1 MSEENKIEKLSDLD
15 FNKFKT
21 LANDESLSRYEKIGF
36 FNHFREGKEAQIWD
50 DIQSKVSTLEI
61 ESTRVLDIGPGCSD
75 LPFMLLK
82 NAEEK
87 GQNVVLIDSQEMLN
101 QLPDFSFC
109 EKFSAMFPNETKQWS
124 KENKNSF
131 QAIICYS
138 VLHYIAVES
147 SVELF
152 VEAICEL
159 LAPGG
164 TALIGDIPNV
174 SKRNRFFKSEEGIQ
188 FHQNNH
194 GPNSFPEINWNEKKP
209 GEFND
214 DDVFSILKM
223 ARLKG
228 VEAFVLPQNSV
239 LPMANRREDIL
250 FVKHK

>member
-1 MSEENKIEKLSDLD
+1 MNEENKIAKLSDLD
-15 FNKFKT
+15 FNKFKL
-21 LANDESLSRYEKIGF
+21 LANDESLSRFEKIGF
-36 FNHFREGKEAQIWD
+36 FNHFREGKEALIWE
-50 DIQSKVSTLEI
+50 DIQSKVSALAMENA
-61 ESTRVLDIGPGCSD
+61 RVLDIGPGCSD

-124 KENKNSF
+124 KENTNSF
-131 QAIICYS
+131 DAIICYS
-138 VLHYIAVES
+138 VLHYIAAES

-152 VEAICEL
+152 VEAVCDL
-159 LAPGG
+159 LSPGG
-164 TALIGDIPNV
+164 MALIGDIPNV

-194 GPNSFPEINWNEKKP
+194 GPDSFPEINWNEKKL

-214 DDVFSILKM
+214 EDVFSILKM
-223 ARLKG
+223 ARVKG
-228 VEAFVLPQNSV
+228 LEAFVLPQNSA

>member
-15 FNKFKT
+15 FNKFKS

-36 FNHFREGKEAQIWD
+36 FNHFREGKEALIWG
-50 DIQSKVSTLEI
+50 DIQSKVSTLSMEN
-61 ESTRVLDIGPGCSD
+61 TRVLDIGPGCSD

-82 NAEEK
+82 NAK
-87 GQNVVLIDSQEMLN
+87 DKKQNVVLIDSQEMLN
-101 QLPDFSFC
+101 QLPNFDFS

-124 KENKNSF
+124 KENKNTF

-152 VEAICEL
+152 VEATCDL

-164 TALIGDIPNV
+164 MALIGDIPNV
-174 SKRNRFFKSEEGIQ
+174 SKRNRFFSSEEGIL
-188 FHQNNH
+188 FHQKNN
-194 GPNSFPEINWNEKKP
+194 GPNSFPEVNWNEKKP

-214 DDVFSILKM
+214 EDVFSILKM
-223 ARLKG
+223 ARENG
-228 VEAFVLPQNSV
+228 VEAFVLPQNSA

-250 FVKHK
+250 FVKHR

>member
-1 MSEENKIEKLSDLD
+1 MNEENKIEKLSHLD

-36 FNHFREGKEAQIWD
+36 FNHFREGKEALIWD
-50 DIQSKVSTLEI
+50 DIQSKVSSLSMENA
-61 ESTRVLDIGPGCSD
+61 RVLDIGPGCSD

-101 QLPDFSFC
+101 QLPNFSFC

-124 KENKNSF
+124 KENANSF
-131 QAIICYS
+131 DAIICYS

-152 VEAICEL
+152 VEAVCDL

-164 TALIGDIPNV
+164 IALIGDIPNV
-174 SKRNRFFKSEEGIQ
+174 SKRNRFFSSEEGIQ
-188 FHQNNH
+188 FHRNTH
-194 GPNSFPEINWNEKKP
+194 GSNSFPEINWNEKKP

-214 DDVFSILKM
+214 EDVFALLKM
-223 ARLKG
+223 ARVKG
-228 VEAFVLPQNSV
+228 LEAFVLPQNSA

-250 FVKHK
+250 FVKHR

>member
-1 MSEENKIEKLSDLD
+1 MNEENKIEKLSDLD
-15 FNKFKT
+15 FNKFKS
-21 LANDESLSRYEKIGF
+21 LAIDESLSRYEKIGF

-50 DIQSKVSTLEI
+50 DILSKVSTLNQNQSRI
-61 ESTRVLDIGPGCSD
+61 LDIGPGCSD

-82 NAEEK
+82 NAEDK
-87 GQNVVLIDSQEMLN
+87 SQNVVLIDSQEMLN
-101 QLPDFSFC
+101 QLPDFPFC

-124 KENKNSF
+124 KENKNTF

-152 VEAICEL
+152 VESICEL

-164 TALIGDIPNV
+164 IALIGDIPNV
-174 SKRNRFFKSEEGIQ
+174 SKRNRFFSSEEGIL
-188 FHQNNH
+188 FHQKNN
-194 GPNSFPEINWNEKKP
+194 GPNTFPEINWNEKKP

-214 DDVFSILKM
+214 NDVFEILKM
-223 ARLKG
+223 AREKG
-228 VEAFVLPQNSV
+228 LEAFVLPQNEA

>member
-1 MSEENKIEKLSDLD
+1 MNEENKIEKLSDLD
-15 FNKFKT
+15 FNKFKS
-21 LANDESLSRYEKIGF
+21 LAIDESLSRYEKIGF
-36 FNHFREGKEAQIWD
+36 FNHFREGKEALIWE
-50 DIQSKVSTLEI
+50 DILSKVSSLQI
-61 ESTRVLDIGPGCSD
+61 NQSRILDIGPGCSD

-82 NAEEK
+82 NAEDK
-87 GQNVVLIDSQEMLN
+87 SQNVVLIDSQEMLN
-101 QLPDFSFC
+101 QLPDFPFC

-124 KENKNSF
+124 KENKNTF

-152 VEAICEL
+152 VESICEL

-164 TALIGDIPNV
+164 IALIGDIPNV
-174 SKRNRFFKSEEGIQ
+174 SKRNRFFSSEEGIL
-188 FHQNNH
+188 FHQKNN
-194 GPNSFPEINWNEKKP
+194 GPNTFPEINWNEKKP

-214 DDVFSILKM
+214 DDVFEMLKM
-223 ARLKG
+223 AREKG
-228 VEAFVLPQNSV
+228 LEAFVLPQHEA

>member
-1 MSEENKIEKLSDLD
+1 MNEENKIEKLSDLD

-36 FNHFREGKEAQIWD
+36 FNHFREGKEALIWE
-50 DIQSKVSTLEI
+50 DIQSKISSLTLDCARI
-61 ESTRVLDIGPGCSD
+61 LDIGPGCSD

-87 GQNVVLIDSQEMLN
+87 KQNVVLIDSEEMLN
-101 QLPDFSFC
+101 QLPDFDFC
-109 EKFSAMFPNETKQWS
+109 DKFSAMFPNETKQWS
-124 KENKNSF
+124 KENKNTF

-138 VLHYIAVES
+138 VLHYIAIES

-152 VEAICEL
+152 VEAVCDL

-164 TALIGDIPNV
+164 MALIGDIPNV
-174 SKRNRFFKSEEGIQ
+174 SKRNRFFSSEEGIQ

-194 GPNSFPEINWNEKKP
+194 GPNSFPEINWSEKKP

-223 ARLKG
+223 ARTKG
-228 VEAFVLPQNSV
+228 LEAFVLPQNSS

-250 FVKHK
+250 FVKHG